1 MLGAIGVLCHAGE
14 ITLDVAGNRRC
25 KAKISLKAV
34 GGDEMSGGRL
44 VETRRMQKGKKGKNE
59 LDGKARSC
67 RIVDFNCG
75 KIDYAYDGQLI
86 VTLAYQP
93 QLSPS
98 RQQFRL
104 YNGIASAG

>member
-67 RIVDFNCG
+67 VSWI
-75 KIDYAYDGQLI
+75 LI
-86 VTLAYQP
+86 VGKLTMHMMASSFLT
-93 QLSPS
+93 PS